1 MQYEPRTITFKD
13 KKILQKKNTLISF
26 FLLLMLISG
35 CGIIPMPVSVF
46 HTAADFILHE
56 ETGKT
61 SGEHV
66 LSEVTEKDC
75 KFIRFIDTNQICMS
89 NTEYEEYLLSL
100 NCDTYIWDIMGRVKC
115 KKVLDK
121 L

>member
-1 MQYEPRTITFKD
+1 MN
-13 KKILQKKNTLISF
+13 KKYSQKKNIPVSF
-26 FLLLMLISG
+26 FMAASLLLSG

-75 KFIRFIDTNQICMS
+75 KFIRFIDTKQICM
-89 NTEYEEYLLSL
+89 TDAEYEEYLLSL
-100 NCDTYIWDIMGRVKC
+100 NCDTYSWDSIGRVKC